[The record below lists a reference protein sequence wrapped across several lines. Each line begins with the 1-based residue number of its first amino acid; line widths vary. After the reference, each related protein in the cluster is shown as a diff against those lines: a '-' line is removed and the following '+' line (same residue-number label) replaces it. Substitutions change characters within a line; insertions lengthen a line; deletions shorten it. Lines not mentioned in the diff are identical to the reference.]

1 MKKTLLSNSYLTI
14 LALIIF
20 SFNLVSCNDFEGSQE
35 TPAFINIKGFKMIGN
50 PDIAQSSK
58 DGFQTEAIK
67 DAWVYVDNVYIGTY
81 SLPCKVP
88 ILEEGNHKIDIRP
101 GVKLNGIAMTRTEYP
116 FYTYYSENQN
126 LIAGKEINID
136 TISIMYKTSITN
148 FAITELFEDPYMSFS
163 TVGMT
168 QDSNK
173 MVKCNNQDMVKP
185 GWDSYCGAM
194 YLNSDQSTYKVITTD
209 SLYCNNYDA
218 LIMEIDYWCNIPFG
232 IGIAGRTSSAAQLQY
247 VDAMTL
253 NANDSKGWQKVYVV
267 LGKVWAQLSSP
278 NYFQVYLTP
287 QKKDGITNG
296 WVYVDNIKIIH
307 KPNS

>member
-35 TPAFINIKGFKMIGN
+35 TPAYINIKGFKMVEN
-50 PDIAQSSK
+50 PDIVQSSK

-88 ILEEGNHKIDIRP
+88 ILEQGKHKIDIRP

-116 FYTYYSENQN
+116 FYTYYSDTID
-126 LIAGKEINID
+126 LVVGKAVDVD
-136 TISIMYKTSITN
+136 TISIMYKKSLTT
-148 FAITELFEDPYMSFS
+148 FAITELFEDPYISFS
-163 TVGMT
+163 TVGLT
-168 QDSNK
+168 QDSTK
-173 MVKCNNQDMVKP
+173 LVKCNNQDIVQW
-185 GWDSYCGAM
+185 GSYCGAM
-194 YLNSDQSTYKVITTD
+194 YLNSDQSTYKIITD
-209 SLYCNNYDA
+209 SLYCNNYSA

-232 IGIAGRTSSAAQLQY
+232 IGMAGRTSSSAQLQY
-247 VDAMTL
+247 INAMTL
-253 NANDSKGWQKVYVV
+253 NANDTKGWQKVYVV
-267 LGKVWAQLSSP
+267 LGKVWSQLSYP
-278 NYFQVYLTP
+278 NYFQIYLTP
-287 QKKDGITNG
+287 QKKDGVTNG
-296 WVYVDNIKIIH
+296 WVYIDNIKIIH